1 MVPRVDCFMLADAA
15 QVANGKLF
23 ILGGGWARLTTESLP
38 VSRSYELAV
47 RVVIPWNET
56 NRKHSFELHMVD
68 EDGKHLLEPTVRAD
82 VSVGRPVQLKEGTDQ
97 VVPLTLRLPN
107 VRLEKE
113 GRYAFTLNHDGQ
125 EVARTAFDLVARV
138 PAHQRAVG

>member
-1 MVPRVDCFMLADAA
+1 
-15 QVANGKLF
+15 
-23 ILGGGWARLTTESLP
+23 
-38 VSRSYELAV
+38 
-47 RVVIPWNET
+47 
-56 NRKHSFELHMVD
+56 MVD

-82 VSVGRPVQLKEGTDQ
+82 VSVGRPVRLKEGTDQ